1 MNYGIQLYSVRD
13 ITANDFEGALRQVS
27 EMGYTMVEPAGFF
40 GHTGDEV
47 ADMLKAYGLKCCS
60 THTGIDALENDF
72 EGTVAMH
79 RAIGCDNII
88 IPSARFKTKED
99 LDNTI
104 ALINKYQPM
113 VEAEGMRLHYHNHS
127 KEFWPNLDGQIA
139 FDELAKRT
147 KVLFQIDTFWAYNA
161 GLDPIALMEQ
171 YRDRI
176 SVIHLKDGIAQ
187 DLANPESKP
196 IGKSL
201 GLGNAPI
208 LAVRNKALELG
219 IAMVVESEG
228 LEPTGI
234 DEVRRCIDFLK
245 GLE

>member
-1 MNYGIQLYSVRD
+1 MEYGLQLYSVRD
-13 ITANDFEGALRQVS
+13 ITSADFEGALRQVA

-40 GHTGDEV
+40 GHSGEEV
-47 ADMLKAYGLKCCS
+47 ALWLEKYGLKCCS
-60 THTGIDALENDF
+60 THTGLGDLERDF
-72 EGTVAMH
+72 EGVIAMH
-79 RAIGCDNII
+79 KAIGCDNII
-88 IPSARFKTKED
+88 IPSAHFKTKED
-99 LDNTI
+99 IDNTV

-113 VEAEGMRLHYHNHS
+113 VEAEGMKLHYHNHS
-127 KEFWPNLDGQIA
+127 KEFWKNADGQIA
-139 FDELAKRT
+139 MDEFAKRT
-147 KVLFQIDTFWAYNA
+147 KVNFQIDTFWAYNA
-161 GLDPIALMEQ
+161 GLDPVAVMEK